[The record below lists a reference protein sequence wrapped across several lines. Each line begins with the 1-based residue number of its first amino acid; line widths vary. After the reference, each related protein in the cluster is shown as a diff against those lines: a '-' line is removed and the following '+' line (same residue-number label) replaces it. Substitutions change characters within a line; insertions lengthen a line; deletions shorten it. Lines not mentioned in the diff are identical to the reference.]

1 MKNDT
6 KSWKLPQNIIKY
18 QQFWQITITLSVMLK
33 QMQVSGEKLIGI
45 DEFINKV
52 SIYDRKGYEF

>member
-1 MKNDT
+1 
-6 KSWKLPQNIIKY
+6 
-18 QQFWQITITLSVMLK
+18 MLK

>member
-1 MKNDT
+1 MKNGT

-52 SIYDRKGYEF
+52 SIYDQKGYEF